1 VVSKQDAGSNERET
15 QMISQDDIDAM
26 QPDMPHDQVAEFIV
40 AFSGSLDP
48 RLWVKLI
55 NEELAELLAEK
66 YGTVEHLKE
75 LCDLLYVSTGLALT
89 VPEHVGLLMRPKER
103 DKIAKQQGQV
113 SRMLDSGLEHYGEKV
128 FMQAFSR
135 VHNSN
140 MSKLDKGGMPI
151 LRDDGKVMKGPDYK
165 KPDLK
170 DLLEKA
176 A

>member
-1 VVSKQDAGSNERET
+1 MTN
-15 QMISQDDIDAM
+15 QDDTK
-26 QPDMPHDQVAEFIV
+26 PKMPHDQVAEFIV

-48 RLWVKLI
+48 RLWIKLI
-55 NEELAELLAEK
+55 DEELAELLAEQWS
-66 YGTVEHLKE
+66 TENHLKE

-113 SRMLDSGLEHYGEKV
+113 SRMLDSGLEHYGEEV
-128 FMQAFSR
+128 FVEAFSR
-135 VHNSN
+135 VHKSN
-140 MSKLDKGGMPI
+140 MSKLDKSGNPI

-165 KPDLK
+165 KPDLT

>member
-1 VVSKQDAGSNERET
+1 
-15 QMISQDDIDAM
+15 MISQDDIEAM
-26 QPDMPHDQVAEFIV
+26 QPQKPHEQVAEFIT

-55 NEELAELLAEK
+55 DEELEELMAEK

-89 VPEHVGLLMRPKER
+89 APDHVGMLMRDEER
-103 DKIAKQQGQV
+103 EQVIKQQGTV
-113 SRMLDSGLEHYGEKV
+113 SRMLDSGLEQYSANV
-128 FMQAFSR
+128 FMEAFAR

-140 MSKLDKGGMPI
+140 MSKLDSKGSPI
-151 LRDDGKVMKGPDYK
+151 LREDGKVMKGPNYK
-165 KPDLK
+165 KPDLR